1 MENQTEKS
9 DDAFIQIGD
18 IVVGGK
24 CELNDIRDTALNLL
38 KNKSVKKYLR
48 QDYAKRKISGM
59 IG

>member
-1 MENQTEKS
+1 MVKQTEKS

-24 CELNDIRDTALNLL
+24 CGLTDIQNIAFNIL
-38 KNKSVKKYLR
+38 KNKSVKKYLK
-48 QDYAKRKISGM
+48 QDYAKRKISAM